1 MNKYQKKFVKE
12 LKRRT
17 NIYSQ
22 DVERKAKEIEDFKKS
37 LRK

>member
-1 MNKYQKKFVKE
+1 MNKYQKKFIKE

-22 DVERKAKEIEDFKKS
+22 DVEHKAKEIEDFKKS